1 MTDSQRSGVVQR
13 WFLGIVAGGF
23 LAGGLVL
30 ALVSDPGPDELAWG
44 GILLRSGMLMGA
56 WWLVLPNAR
65 RVRRTTWVSVGVVAI
80 VLAVRPRLILWG
92 LLVAVLVAFSGARGR
107 QHPN

>member
-1 MTDSQRSGVVQR
+1 MTDSQPSGAAQR

-30 ALVSDPGPDELAWG
+30 ALVADPGPDELAWG

-65 RVRRTTWVSVGVVAI
+65 RVRRATWVSVGIVAI

-92 LLVAVLVAFSGARGR
+92 LLVAILVAFGSGWGRRARR
-107 QHPN
+107 